1 MLMMLWIISKMKY
14 RSSVDKLLKIQK
26 SIKERIRAQ
35 VKGAGNQK
43 RNETKE
49 NHKKGGEKVDKEKE
63 GEGKME
69 EE

>member
-1 MLMMLWIISKMKY
+1 MKY
-14 RSSVDKLLKIQK
+14 RSSVDKLLKIQNN
-26 SIKERIRAQ
+26 IKRERIRAQ